1 MCVYSTNIPYKAR
14 GGGSAQRDLI
24 GARGGG
30 FSTERPYRSTGGGFS
45 TNIIIK
51 HGGGVGSVANN
62 LL

>member
-1 MCVYSTNIPYKAR
+1 MSAYTAQIYLTKH

-24 GARGGG
+24 GARGG
-30 FSTERPYRSTGGGFS
+30 FS

-51 HGGGVGSVANN
+51 HGGGGGGSVANN